1 MLVQFSVTN
10 YKSIRETAELSMLEA
25 NITEFADSLIRN
37 RLDGVGILPVVMLYG
52 ANGSGKSAI
61 LEAMAHLKALIEAPG
76 ETVPREMGFALDGA
90 MRGAPTAYDLV
101 FRGDYREYEYQL
113 KIQGGM
119 IREETLYIRKL
130 TDTTYDVVF
139 DRDTE
144 GVYLGEWLEALDI
157 SPVTDSEPLLS
168 YIFSTV
174 HTEEFD
180 VIRSLLGKVEYMDC
194 SVPDDGSVAAV
205 CQDEVLRRM
214 LARALACGGTG
225 IQDISDEN
233 GTVTVRHGAGILPL
247 EAEGHGVRQAVRLCA
262 AAVLAIAEGK
272 SLLADD
278 VNQKLHPKVFRF
290 LLELFTDPRVNTKGA
305 QLIGTS
311 YDMPTMA
318 NRVLRRDEIWLCDR
332 NDRGETSLYT
342 LALFLKENG
351 EKVRKDETYYKQFLE
366 GRYGTDVIQRPMVQE
381 ERA

>member
-10 YKSIRETAELSMLEA
+10 YKSIRETAELSVLEA

-52 ANGSGKSAI
+52 ANGSGKSAV
-61 LEAMAHLKALIEAPG
+61 LEAIAHLKALIEEPDAMALD
-76 ETVPREMGFALDGA
+76 RGFALGEA
-90 MRGAPTAYDLV
+90 MGEAPTAYDLV

-113 KIQGGM
+113 KVQGGM

-130 TDTTYDVVF
+130 TDTTYDVAF
-139 DRDTE
+139 DRDPE
-144 GVYLGEWLEALDI
+144 GVYLGEWLENLDI
-157 SPVTDSEPLLS
+157 SPVTDREPLLS
-168 YIFSTV
+168 YA
-174 HTEEFD
+174 
-180 VIRSLLGKVEYMDC
+180 RSAM
-194 SVPDDGSVAAV
+194 DDGPVEAV
-205 CQDEVLRRM
+205 CREDAMRRL
-214 LARALACGGTG
+214 LAKALDRGGIG
-225 IQDISDEN
+225 IQDIVEE
-233 GTVTVRHGAGILPL
+233 GGKIIVRHGAGALPL
-247 EAEGHGVRQAVRLCA
+247 EAEGHGVRQAVRVYA
-262 AAVLAIAEGK
+262 AAVLALAEGRT
-272 SLLADD
+272 LLADD

-290 LLELFTDPRVNTKGA
+290 LLGLFTDPAVNTKGA

-332 NDRGETSLYT
+332 NDRGETALYP

-366 GRYGTDVIQRPMVQE
+366 GRYGTDVLQRPMV
-381 ERA
+381 

>member
-10 YKSIRETAELSMLEA
+10 FKSIRETAELSMLEA
-25 NITEFADSLIRN
+25 NITEFTDSLIRN
-37 RLDGVGILPVVMLYG
+37 RLDGVGILPVAMLYG
-52 ANGSGKSAI
+52 ANGSGKSAV
-61 LEAMAHLKALIEAPG
+61 LEAMSHLKALIGSPDRAMPLEL
-76 ETVPREMGFALDGA
+76 GFAMGA
-90 MRGAPTAYDLV
+90 AMGEEPTAYDLV

-113 KIQGGM
+113 KVQGGM
-119 IREETLYIRKL
+119 VREETLYIRKL

-139 DRDTE
+139 DRDPE
-144 GVYLGEWLEALDI
+144 GVYLGEWLESLDI
-157 SPVTDSEPLLS
+157 SPVTDTEPLLS
-168 YIFSTV
+168 YILSEV

-180 VIRSLLGKVEYMDC
+180 MIRSLIGDMVYMDC
-194 SVPDDGSVAAV
+194 SEPDDKPVTVACRHGAM
-205 CQDEVLRRM
+205 RRM
-214 LARALACGGTG
+214 LVRALACGGTG
-225 IQDISDEN
+225 IQDISEEG
-233 GTVTVRHGAGILPL
+233 GTIIVRHEAGTLPL
-247 EAEGHGVRQAVRLCA
+247 EAEGHGVRQAVRLYA
-262 AAVLAIAEGK
+262 AAVQALTEGK
-272 SLLADD
+272 ILLADD

-290 LLELFTDPRVNTKGA
+290 LLELFTNPAVNTKGA

-351 EKVRKDETYYKQFLE
+351 EKVRKDETYFKQFLE
-366 GRYGTDVIQRPMVQE
+366 GRYGTDVVQRPMVQE

>member
-10 YKSIRETAELSMLEA
+10 YKSIRETAELSVLEA

-52 ANGSGKSAI
+52 ANGSGKSAVV
-61 LEAMAHLKALIEAPG
+61 EAIAHLKALIEEPDAMALD
-76 ETVPREMGFALDGA
+76 RGFALGEA
-90 MRGAPTAYDLV
+90 MGEAPTAYDLV

-113 KIQGGM
+113 KVQGGM

-130 TDTTYDVVF
+130 TDTTYDVAF
-139 DRDTE
+139 DRDPE
-144 GVYLGEWLEALDI
+144 GVYLGEWLENLDI
-157 SPVTDSEPLLS
+157 SPVTDREPLLS
-168 YIFSTV
+168 YALSAV
-174 HTEEFD
+174 HMEEFTM
-180 VIRSLLGKVEYMDC
+180 IRSLLGKITYIDC
-194 SVPDDGSVAAV
+194 SAMDDGPVEAV
-205 CQDEVLRRM
+205 CREDAMRRL
-214 LARALACGGTG
+214 LAKALDRGGIG
-225 IQDISDEN
+225 IQDIVEE
-233 GTVTVRHGAGILPL
+233 GGKIIVRHGAGALPL
-247 EAEGHGVRQAVRLCA
+247 EAEGHGVRQAVRVYA
-262 AAVLAIAEGK
+262 AAVLALAEGRT
-272 SLLADD
+272 LLADD

-290 LLELFTDPRVNTKGA
+290 LLGLFTDPAVNTKGA

-332 NDRGETSLYT
+332 NDRGETALYP

-366 GRYGTDVIQRPMVQE
+366 GRYGTDVLQRPMV
-381 ERA
+381 

>member
-10 YKSIRETAELSMLEA
+10 YKSIRETAELSLLEA

-37 RLDGVGILPVVMLYG
+37 RLDGVGILPVAMLYG
-52 ANGSGKSAI
+52 ANGSGKSAV
-61 LEAMAHLKALIEAPG
+61 LEAMAHLKALIEKPG
-76 ETVPREMGFALDGA
+76 ETMTLDKTFALGTA
-90 MRGAPTAYDLV
+90 LKKAPTAYDLV
-101 FRGDYREYEYQL
+101 FRGDYKEYEYQL
-113 KIQGGM
+113 KVQDSM
-119 IREETLYIRKL
+119 VREETLYIRKL

-139 DRDTE
+139 DRDPE
-144 GVYLGEWLEALDI
+144 GVYLGEGLESLDI
-157 SPVTDSEPLLS
+157 SPVTDNDPLLS
-168 YIFSTV
+168 YVLSEV

-180 VIRSLLGKVEYMDC
+180 MIRSLLSDVTYMDC
-194 SVPDDGSVAAV
+194 SVPDNGPAIEV
-205 CQDEVLRRM
+205 CRDDDMRRM
-214 LARALACGGTG
+214 LTRALACGGTG
-225 IQDISDEN
+225 IQDIWEEE
-233 GTVTVRHGAGILPL
+233 GTLAVRHRAGVLPL
-247 EAEGHGVRQAVRLCA
+247 AAEGHGVRQAVQLYA
-262 AAVLAIAEGK
+262 AAVLALTGGK
-272 SLLADD
+272 VLLADE

-290 LLELFTDPRVNTKGA
+290 LLELFTDPEVNTNGA